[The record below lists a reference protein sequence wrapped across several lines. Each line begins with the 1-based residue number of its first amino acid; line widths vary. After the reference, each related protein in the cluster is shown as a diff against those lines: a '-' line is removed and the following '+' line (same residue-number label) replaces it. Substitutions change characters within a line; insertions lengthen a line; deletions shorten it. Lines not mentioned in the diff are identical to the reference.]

1 MNKKRLE
8 LFTDAVLAII
18 ITIMVLELKAPEGS
32 NFRDFNSETVHAF
45 MSYVLSFF
53 TLAIYWNNHH
63 HMYQLAKKISGKILW
78 LNMAFLFFASLLPL
92 ATSWIGKDFF
102 SRDAQLFYGMIIL
115 MLDVVW
121 AIVARV
127 LVREHGHD
135 SDVGEALGDA
145 RKTGITLVVISLG
158 VLAGLIWPVAISVA
172 VVLSLIPWIIP
183 DRQIEEMVNN
193 RADIHK
199 TKNEE
204 IRRHVKKLS
213 ENQDEIHKHVSEI
226 REKHNKLH
234 EHVKNQKTSKR

>member
-1 MNKKRLE
+1 MG
-8 LFTDAVLAII
+8 D
-18 ITIMVLELKAPEGS
+18 
-32 NFRDFNSETVHAF
+32 
-45 MSYVLSFF
+45 
-53 TLAIYWNNHH
+53 W
-63 HMYQLAKKISGKILW
+63 
-78 LNMAFLFFASLLPL
+78 
-92 ATSWIGKDFF
+92 
-102 SRDAQLFYGMIIL
+102 
-115 MLDVVW
+115 
-121 AIVARV
+121 V

-204 IRRHVKKLS
+204 IHRHVKKLS
-213 ENQDEIHKHVSEI
+213 ENQDEIHKHISEI